1 MISKFQ
7 VNPLWRTIFTI
18 PERSMILAWNL
29 DQYLNLT
36 NEIRRDQKNLMMT
49 LCQKVV
55 VSLIFFQFMA
65 NLEQS
70 WSQIPDTWSVKLP
83 FLLTVTFYLK
93 KSENRTKKTSNTAL
107 ILLLWVMLLFLI
119 KYRNFLQKI
128 DTITKFL
135 KKFALKSIFFET
147 T

>member
-70 WSQIPDTWSVKLP
+70 WSQISDAWSVKLP

-128 DTITKFL
+128 DTITKF
-135 KKFALKSIFFET
+135 
-147 T
+147 

>member
-18 PERSMILAWNL
+18 PEQSMILAWNL

-36 NEIRRDQKNLMMT
+36 NEIRRDQENLMMT

-128 DTITKFL
+128 DTITKF
-135 KKFALKSIFFET
+135 
-147 T
+147 

>member
-70 WSQIPDTWSVKLP
+70 WRSVKLP

-93 KSENRTKKTSNTAL
+93 KSENRIKKTSNTTL

>member
-70 WSQIPDTWSVKLP
+70 WSQIPDAWSVKLP

-128 DTITKFL
+128 DTITKF
-135 KKFALKSIFFET
+135 
-147 T
+147 

>member
-18 PERSMILAWNL
+18 PEQSMILAWNL

-70 WSQIPDTWSVKLP
+70 WGQIPDAWSVKLP

-128 DTITKFL
+128 DTITKF
-135 KKFALKSIFFET
+135 
-147 T
+147 

>member
-18 PERSMILAWNL
+18 PEQSMILAWNL

-70 WSQIPDTWSVKLP
+70 WSQIPDAWSVKLP

-128 DTITKFL
+128 DTITKF
-135 KKFALKSIFFET
+135 
-147 T
+147 